1 MRTPEN
7 TVGNGGSSFDGRR
20 TAAPD
25 GAAPDAPSHR
35 SHPVRAPGP
44 ADRSAA
50 PRRRY
55 VRPALSRREVEVLR
69 CWLLSDSKSE
79 VSTKLHV
86 APGTIKSHLHRIRGK
101 YEAVGRNAG
110 TKASLVARA
119 LQDGI
124 LTIEEL

>member
-1 MRTPEN
+1 L
-7 TVGNGGSSFDGRR
+7 DDRR
-20 TAAPD
+20 MPPSGAAAPSPD
-25 GAAPDAPSHR
+25 DPAPDAHDVHGPTAGTADSDGT
-35 SHPVRAPGP
+35 PGS
-44 ADRSAA
+44 DGA
-50 PRRRY
+50 PRRY
-55 VRPALSRREVEVLR
+55 ARPHLSRREVEVLR

-79 VSTKLHV
+79 VSAKLHV

>member
-1 MRTPEN
+1 MHTLDRTRERDGDTIIGRPVIPSVAALQPLAPVLQPHADAV
-7 TVGNGGSSFDGRR
+7 TV
-20 TAAPD
+20 P
-25 GAAPDAPSHR
+25 R
-35 SHPVRAPGP
+35 S
-44 ADRSAA
+44 
-50 PRRRY
+50 Y
-55 VRPALSRREVEVLR
+55 VRPLLSQRELEVLR

-79 VSTKLHV
+79 VSAKLHV

-124 LTIEEL
+124 LKIDEL

>member
-7 TVGNGGSSFDGRR
+7 TVGEDERPLDDRRMPASGAPAPDPDGPAPGAHGLRPPSGRTAGSSR
-20 TAAPD
+20 
-25 GAAPDAPSHR
+25 H
-35 SHPVRAPGP
+35 
-44 ADRSAA
+44 
-50 PRRRY
+50 Y
-55 VRPALSRREVEVLR
+55 VRPPLSRREIEVLR

-79 VSTKLHV
+79 VSAKLHV